1 MTELNLKNH
10 NSIGNIKGYYKDE
23 ISFEFKQF
31 TTNKLL
37 KFIKELPSNKVSVL
51 NDIPIK

>member
-10 NSIGNIKGYYKDE
+10 NSIGNIKEYYKDE

-31 TTNKLL
+31 ATNKLL
-37 KFIKELPSNKVSVL
+37 KFIRELPSNKASVL